1 MNSLSGFIDSDA
13 WMRTDDGTIVGRA
26 RDRSYKEILRHGVT
40 IDQFMDSYIDDG
52 TVVNE
57 TVVNESECSTHM
69 EKTNITKDYDCNA
82 WEFDNYFGPSIPRNV
97 ARKARVS
104 KSRKFAPKSKART
117 VASRIFIDDLT
128 IGDHVKMPFQCCD
141 YCGMAQEFDAY
152 PDPNT
157 LLCAS
162 TCERCNPEW
171 VSKLNK
177 WIATYRTTMA
187 AIEEER
193 AAIRLEKKIHNAR
206 YM

>member
-1 MNSLSGFIDSDA
+1 MNSLSGFMDGDA

-26 RDRSYKEILRHGVT
+26 RDRSYKEILRHGVP
-40 IDQFMDSYIDDG
+40 IDQFMNVDIDD
-52 TVVNE
+52 TTIVH
-57 TVVNESECSTHM
+57 ESECNTHM
-69 EKTNITKDYDCNA
+69 DKITITKDYNFNA
-82 WEFDNYFGPSIPRNV
+82 WEFDDYFGPSIPRNV

-104 KSRKFAPKSKART
+104 KSKKFAPKSKART
-117 VASRIFIDDLT
+117 VASRFIDEAT
-128 IGDHVKMPFQCCD
+128 VGDHVKMPFQCCE

-152 PDPNT
+152 PDSDT

-162 TCERCNPEW
+162 PCERCDPQW

-193 AAIRLEKKIHNAR
+193 AAMRLEKKLRNAR
-206 YM
+206 YR